1 MRTKSS
7 SAVRR
12 PSARAPDQMRP
23 MAFETGYTTHSGGSV
38 LTCFGGTR
46 VLCTAN
52 IDASVP
58 HFLRGSG
65 RGWVTAE
72 YGMLPGAT
80 HTRGRR
86 EAAQGRQSGR
96 TMEIQRLIGR
106 SLRAGVDF
114 EALGE
119 HTITVDCDVIQADGG
134 TRTAAIS
141 GGWLALSLACRR
153 RSWRR
158 RFARHPLHGQVAA
171 VSVGLYRG
179 LEVLDL
185 DYAEDSQAEADV
197 NVVMNEAGGII
208 EVQGTAESHAF
219 LREEF
224 DRMLDL
230 AAKGV
235 REVLAAQEEAAA
247 GSASSR

>member
-1 MRTKSS
+1 
-7 SAVRR
+7 
-12 PSARAPDQMRP
+12 MRP
-23 MAFETGYTTHSGGSV
+23 VAFETGYTTHPGGSV
-38 LTCFGGTR
+38 LARFGETR
-46 VLCTAN
+46 VLCTAS
-52 IDASVP
+52 IEAAVP
-58 HFLRGSG
+58 RFLRGSG

-86 EAAQGRQSGR
+86 EASSGRQSGR

-106 SLRAGVDF
+106 SLRACVDF
-114 EALGE
+114 EALRE
-119 HTITVDCDVIQADGG
+119 HTIVVDCDVIQADGG

-141 GGWLALSLACRR
+141 GGWLALGLACGR

-158 RFARHPLHGQVAA
+158 RFARYPLHGQVAA

-185 DYAEDSQAEADV
+185 DYAEDREAEADI

-219 LREEF
+219 LREEL

-230 AAKGV
+230 AAGGV
-235 REVLAAQEEAAA
+235 KQVLAAQEEARGQA
-247 GSASSR
+247 G